1 MIIADS
7 SFIID
12 LMRKK
17 EDALAKLKEISR
29 DGIAQYITTPSVME
43 IAVGVSLADLPE
55 KERERIDEILGTFQV
70 LTLDTIAAWR
80 AGLELGR
87 LQRKGSI
94 IDPIDAQIA
103 GIALQ
108 HNEPVVTRNTKH
120 FSHFKDLQVES
131 Y

>member
-1 MIIADS
+1 MIADS

-12 LMRKK
+12 LMRKNV
-17 EDALAKLKEISR
+17 EALAKLEEIFR
-29 DGIAQYITTPSVME
+29 DGVAQYITTPSVME
-43 IAVGVSLADLPE
+43 IAVGVSLAELPE
-55 KERERIDEILGTFQV
+55 KERDRIDGILGSFQV
-70 LTLDTIAAWR
+70 LPLDTIAAWR

-94 IDPIDAQIA
+94 VDPIDAQIA

-120 FSHFKDLQVES
+120 LSRFKGLQVES

>member
-1 MIIADS
+1 MIADS

-17 EDALAKLKEISR
+17 EDALGKLKKISH
-29 DGIAQYITTPSVME
+29 DGIAQYITAPSVME
-43 IAVGVSLADLPE
+43 IAVGVCLADLPE
-55 KERERIDEILGTFQV
+55 KERDRVDKILGSFQV
-70 LTLDTIAAWR
+70 LPLDAIAAWR

-87 LQRKGSI
+87 LQRKGSMV
-94 IDPIDAQIA
+94 DPIDAQIA

-120 FSHFKDLQVES
+120 FSRFKDLQVES